1 MHSTDK
7 RGIRS
12 VQPTRSASA
21 ERTDAEE
28 VVQEYF
34 YLLEDV
40 PSLDGIPKELHET
53 VGRLLNILTKAHAM
67 SIVYYLFCEQ
77 RPLRFK
83 ELEDVTG
90 ASPKVLSQ
98 RLKEFVEAGL
108 ITRRSYDESP
118 PHVEYESTVMAKE
131 LDPALQ
137 FLYAWAWQW
146 GEALPA
152 GPIPRLR
159 DE

>member
-1 MHSTDK
+1 MKSMDE
-7 RGIRS
+7 RGLRS
-12 VQPTRSASA
+12 VRPTRSASA
-21 ERTDAEE
+21 ERTDAQA

-34 YLLEDV
+34 HLLEDV
-40 PSLDGIPKELHET
+40 PSLDEIPKELHET
-53 VGRLLNILTKAHAM
+53 VGRLLDVLTKAHAM

-118 PHVEYESTVMAKE
+118 PHVEYEPTVMAKE

-137 FLYAWAWQW
+137 FLYAWALQW
-146 GEALPA
+146 GEAVPA
-152 GPIPRLR
+152 APVPRLR